1 MHTCQHERN
10 VICYL
15 YRYILW
21 REVDEKVLE
30 NLILGGGN
38 GLKPSSSACFE
49 QYSNVKLGARKGA
62 FTLAEVLITLGII
75 GVVAALT
82 LPSLIQK
89 YQDQVLE
96 NQLKKTYSTLSQ
108 GIQKAM
114 ADDGVSNF
122 GDTELYQSC
131 MYPEEKSD
139 ACIQM
144 VKKYFNVVAV
154 KTTQRE
160 YYKNVIQT
168 KYGGYINGVDWT
180 EGREVLGYYRDK
192 SNRWTIPIGE
202 GILLTYVL
210 ADGSEFKLIFY
221 SDGDARFYVDTNG
234 EKGPNTED
242 LDVFLLSV
250 DGDARFQNYYL
261 KAIQKNNWKFPW

>member
-1 MHTCQHERN
+1 MKKGLERLAEGWT
-10 VICYL
+10 IS
-15 YRYILW
+15 
-21 REVDEKVLE
+21 KQ
-30 NLILGGGN
+30 
-38 GLKPSSSACFE
+38 CFGTK
-49 QYSNVKLGARKGA
+49 SGARKGA

-96 NQLKKTYSTLSQ
+96 NQLKKMYSTLSQ

-122 GDTELYQSC
+122 SDTELFQAC
-131 MYPEEKSD
+131 TYPKSRTN
-139 ACIQM
+139 ACVQM

-210 ADGSEFKLIFY
+210 ADGSEFKLRFY

-242 LDVFLLSV
+242 LDVFFLSQ
-250 DGDARFQNYYL
+250 DDSGL
-261 KAIQKNNWKFPW
+261 SGLESIQKNNWKFPW

>member
-1 MHTCQHERN
+1 M
-10 VICYL
+10 ICYL

-21 REVDEKVLE
+21 REVDEKIFE

-38 GLKPSSSACFE
+38 SLKPSSSACFG
-49 QYSNVKLGARKGA
+49 QYSNVKFGARKGA

-96 NQLKKTYSTLSQ
+96 NQLKKTYSTISQ

-122 GDTELYQSC
+122 YDTELFQACKS
-131 MYPEEKSD
+131 PEQKSN
-139 ACIQM
+139 ACAQM

-154 KTTQRE
+154 KTDRRE
-160 YYKNVIQT
+160 YY
-168 KYGGYINGVDWT
+168 VDVVQFHDDYVNDKLVFH
-180 EGREVLGYYRDK
+180 GRDK
-192 SNRWTIPIGE
+192 SKRSFHPEW
-202 GILLTYVL
+202 VL
-210 ADGSEFKLIFY
+210 GRSDYSDRFMLSDGSEFTFGAWVDQYGKNGAHI
-221 SDGDARFYVDTNG
+221 DIDTNG
-234 EKGPNTED
+234 ERGPNTEGFD
-242 LDVFLLSV
+242 TFGLGVGENGRVTCSNFYFCEV
-250 DGDARFQNYYL
+250 QE
-261 KAIQKNNWKFPW
+261 NNWKFPW

>member
-1 MHTCQHERN
+1 M
-10 VICYL
+10 ICYL

-21 REVDEKVLE
+21 REVDEKIFE

-38 GLKPSSSACFE
+38 SLKPSSSACFE
-49 QYSNVKLGARKGA
+49 QYSGVKLGARKGA

-96 NQLKKTYSTLSQ
+96 NQLKKTYSTISQ

-122 GDTELYQSC
+122 YDTELFQACKS
-131 MYPEEKSD
+131 PEQKSN
-139 ACIQM
+139 ACAQM

-154 KTTQRE
+154 KTDRRE
-160 YYKNVIQT
+160 YY
-168 KYGGYINGVDWT
+168 VDVVQFHDDYVNDKRVFH
-180 EGREVLGYYRDK
+180 GRDK
-192 SNRWTIPIGE
+192 SKRSFHPEW
-202 GILLTYVL
+202 VL
-210 ADGSEFKLIFY
+210 GRSDYSDRFMLSDGSEFTFGAEVNQYGSYAHI
-221 SDGDARFYVDTNG
+221 DIDTNG
-234 EKGPNTED
+234 ERGPNTEGFD
-242 LDVFLLSV
+242 TFGLSV
-250 DGDARFQNYYL
+250 GENGRVSCSNFYFCEVQE
-261 KAIQKNNWKFPW
+261 NNWKFPW